1 MTELT
6 INPMITPVEREMT
19 TKIKATRFLKDV
31 FIRLTFTRKK
41 MKSKGGEFHDRMSQ
55 KR

>member
-19 TKIKATRFLKDV
+19 TKNQSHALFKRCIHKAYFCQIENEK
-31 FIRLTFTRKK
+31 
-41 MKSKGGEFHDRMSQ
+41 
-55 KR
+55 